1 MLSNKWMVICLLA
14 GAVLAVAMVSSIPIY
29 TDGVLQRM
37 LTKDLEEYQLST
49 RTFPGRYLV
58 EANIYSYYEAE
69 NRVKAYHMVKNRV
82 TGQMV
87 KGSICLCF
95 LSQKI

>member
-1 MLSNKWMVICLLA
+1 MQWHGKQYS
-14 GAVLAVAMVSSIPIY
+14 IY

-49 RTFPGRYLV
+49 DIPGRYLV

-69 NRVKAYHMVKNRV
+69 P
-82 TGQMV
+82 GQ
-87 KGSICLCF
+87 SISYGEEQGYRADGQRDRFACAF
-95 LSQKI
+95 SQKI